1 MAHSVWILVIVG
13 LYVVVTTLVGS
24 WSAKY
29 TKDTSSFLSAKNL
42 MGPVVVG
49 ILLMS
54 EFIATGSTLG
64 TAETAY
70 NKGIS
75 SSWNVI
81 SLGIAFILYGFFMA
95 PKFQASGA
103 YTISGAL
110 AKKYGDSTRMV
121 VSLIM
126 VYALVVVDVAAFTG
140 GGVIFATILGISIQ
154 AGVWIIGIASIL
166 NVTLGGI
173 RGVGFANLIHMF
185 FKFVSL
191 ITICIFASLLLRQH
205 PEMLAR
211 IPDKLYSP
219 TGVGVKTLVAWTFAN
234 IGAIFATQ
242 YVIQCI
248 SSLTSEREAKT
259 ASFIAASFIIPAG
272 LLSAYIGVT
281 ARGIFPNIRPV
292 MAFPM
297 FLNAMPAWLAGIAIM
312 GIVAVT
318 FVTILACQIGTTALI
333 MSDFV
338 IPLLKPAE
346 SVKLQTTR
354 IVSIISGLIPIPFAL
369 FVPGLLKTIFFARA
383 LRTTIAVVAVFMFY
397 LPGVGTGKGATWG
410 LLGSVVGASIWFALG
425 NPWFDNVYLAMAIP
439 AVFLIGERL
448 LSRTNELKM
457 HVQKGGMS

>member
-1 MAHSVWILVIVG
+1 MAHSIGILIVVA
-13 LYVVVTTLVGS
+13 LYVAATTMVGS

-29 TKDTSSFLSAKNL
+29 TKDTSSFMSAKNL

-70 NKGIS
+70 TKGFS

-110 AKKYGDSTRMV
+110 AKRYGDGTRMV
-121 VSLIM
+121 VSIIM
-126 VYALVVVDVAAFTG
+126 VYALIVVDVAAFTG

-191 ITICIFASLLLRQH
+191 VTVSMFAWLFLRQH

-211 IPDKLYSP
+211 IPPALYSP
-219 TGVGVKTLVAWTFAN
+219 TGVGAKTLVSWTFAN

-248 SSLTSEREAKT
+248 SSLTSEREARK

-272 LLSAYIGVT
+272 LFSAYIGVA
-281 ARGIFPNIRPV
+281 ARGIFQGIKPV

-297 FLNAMPAWLAGIAIM
+297 FLTLMPVWLAGIAIM

-318 FVTILACQIGTTALI
+318 FVTILACQVGITALI

-338 IPLLKPAE
+338 IPLLKPQE
-346 SVKLQTTR
+346 SAKLRSTR
-354 IVSIISGLIPIPFAL
+354 VVSILVGLVPIPFAL
-369 FVPGLLKTIFFARA
+369 FVPGLLKTIFFARG
-383 LRTTIAVVAVFMFY
+383 LRTTIAMVAVFMFY
-397 LPGVGTGKGATWG
+397 LPKVGSGKGATIG
-410 LLGSVVGASIWFALG
+410 LIGSVIGTSVWFALG
-425 NPWFDNVYLAMAIP
+425 DPWFDNVYLAMLIP
-439 AVFLIGERL
+439 AVFLLGERL
-448 LSRTNELKM
+448 FRSEERPKAAQ
-457 HVQKGGMS
+457 HRVGGL